1 MVAQALA
8 KLMMGLLWKL
18 ATESFF
24 SKVIVYGL
32 HSLAK
37 ETTNA
42 LDDKLVAAVAES
54 LSVKVE

>member
-1 MVAQALA
+1 MMAQALA

-18 ATESFF
+18 ASEAFF

-32 HSLAK
+32 HALAK
-37 ETTNA
+37 ETSNA

-54 LSVKVE
+54 LAVKVE